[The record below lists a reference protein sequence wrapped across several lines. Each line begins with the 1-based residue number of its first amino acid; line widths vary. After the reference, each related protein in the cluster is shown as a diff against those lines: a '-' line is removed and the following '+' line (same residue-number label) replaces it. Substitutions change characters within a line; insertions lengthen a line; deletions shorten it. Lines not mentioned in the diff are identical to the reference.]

1 MLSHKKTL
9 NSGIRQQKGL
19 RFPHLSLLLP
29 QFSALNFSAHLM
41 GAVCPWETSL
51 SSQRLWITKQSGL
64 ACFTVRWVSPGQ
76 MAHNHISVCF
86 SKIFLRKGSGVCE
99 ESYCSGVYKIY
110 CSLYAMSV
118 FFCTAHVDILQCIFK
133 SLVHMQNFCIHLY
146 TPQIAPYGTG
156 WSRYLS
162 KKKLAPLQKQKTIR
176 PK

>member
-1 MLSHKKTL
+1 MLLHKKTQKKRL
-9 NSGIRQQKGL
+9 NSGIRQQEGL

-51 SSQRLWITKQSGL
+51 SSQRLWIMKQSGL

-86 SKIFLRKGSGVCE
+86 SKIFSEKGFCE

-110 CSLYAMSV
+110 CSLYMSA
-118 FFCTAHVDILQCIFK
+118 FFFFAQHTLIYCCFTSNVYFK
-133 SLVHMQNFCIHLY
+133 SLVHMQNFCICLY
-146 TPQIAPYGTG
+146 TPQIEPHHAPY
-156 WSRYLS
+156 WYRL
-162 KKKLAPLQKQKTIR
+162 K
-176 PK
+176 